1 MLQSAKGI
9 VLLNTDEHFITF
21 CRNKLGKILLYTS
34 IIFSSYFENHECS
47 YYQEFFSLH
56 LFSAF

>member
-34 IIFSSYFENHECS
+34 IIFSSYFENHE
-47 YYQEFFSLH
+47 
-56 LFSAF
+56 